1 MEIIEAIILGIVQGL
16 SEFLP
21 ISSSAHIVFMS
32 NIYSILSG
40 TTLPMDTSKQAFL
53 SIMLHFG
60 TLVAIFIYFRKEIID
75 IVKAFFKAVYKKDF
89 SDTNAMMGVYII
101 IGTIFTLAIA
111 YPLKDI
117 TEKLLV
123 YPQIVAVLLI
133 FTGIILFF
141 SEFKSKH
148 IKEHTA
154 KLDYKKA
161 ILIGIAQGLAVFPG
175 FSRSGWTIATGLF
188 SGMDRVTSTRFS
200 FLLVAPII
208 LGTSIF
214 YPIFEINT
222 SELASYNWLAIIL
235 GTITS
240 GVVGYFCI
248 KYFLKFVARF
258 SMNFFAYYCIIVSLL
273 VIAFFTGIYYGSNI
287 S

>member
-1 MEIIEAIILGIVQGL
+1 MGVLEAIILGIVQGL

-21 ISSSAHIVFMS
+21 ISSSAHLVFTS
-32 NIYSILSG
+32 NIYSVLTG
-40 TTLPMDTSKQAFL
+40 TSIEVDTSRQAFL
-53 SIMLHFG
+53 SIMLHLG
-60 TLVAIFIYFRKEIID
+60 TLTAIFVYFRNELWTIIKE
-75 IVKAFFKAVYKKDF
+75 FFRAIKKRDF
-89 SDTNAMMGVYII
+89 SDANAMLGVYII

-133 FTGIILFF
+133 LTGVILFF

-148 IKEHTA
+148 IKEHTE

-161 ILIGIAQGLAVFPG
+161 IIIGLAQGLAVFPG
-175 FSRSGWTIATGLF
+175 FSRSGWTIAAGLF
-188 SGMDRVTSTRFS
+188 SGMDRVSSTRFS
-200 FLLVAPII
+200 FLLVIPII
-208 LGTSIF
+208 LGTSVF
-214 YPIFEINT
+214 YPILEIRP
-222 SELASYNWLAIIL
+222 SELVGYNWIAIIL

-240 GVVGYFCI
+240 AVVGYFCI

-258 SMNFFAYYCIIVSLL
+258 SMNFFAYYCIIAGLL
-273 VIAFFTGIYYGSNI
+273 VIAFFTGLYYGANA
-287 S
+287 

>member
-1 MEIIEAIILGIVQGL
+1 
-16 SEFLP
+16 
-21 ISSSAHIVFMS
+21 
-32 NIYSILSG
+32 
-40 TTLPMDTSKQAFL
+40 
-53 SIMLHFG
+53 
-60 TLVAIFIYFRKEIID
+60 
-75 IVKAFFKAVYKKDF
+75 
-89 SDTNAMMGVYII
+89 
-101 IGTIFTLAIA
+101 
-111 YPLKDI
+111 
-117 TEKLLV
+117 
-123 YPQIVAVLLI
+123 I

-248 KYFLKFVARF
+248 KYFLKFVTRF

-273 VIAFFTGIYYGSNI
+273 VIAFFTGIYYGANI
-287 S
+287 T